1 MMFPDP
7 FYPLQLD
14 NAKSS
19 EMYEIACND
28 DCCNFIY
35 TKQHVRVSCAKT
47 VSLQDIYLVI
57 SRGDLTKWFIIL
69 LGNLVH
75 TTTNQLMELPV
86 QMATDRV
93 CLASGIVFCYCD
105 PRAIRRQLAEWNCL
119 VQYPV
124 HGQDQNFNKQKKKTN
139 FYSYL
144 TDRHAAYFSLHW
156 MSDLTK
162 RDKAEKI
169 ILYLRGRSRV

>member
-1 MMFPDP
+1 
-7 FYPLQLD
+7 
-14 NAKSS
+14 
-19 EMYEIACND
+19 
-28 DCCNFIY
+28 
-35 TKQHVRVSCAKT
+35 
-47 VSLQDIYLVI
+47 
-57 SRGDLTKWFIIL
+57 
-69 LGNLVH
+69 
-75 TTTNQLMELPV
+75 MELPV

-156 MSDLTK
+156 MSNMTK
-162 RDKAEKI
+162 RDKVKRDKVEKYF
-169 ILYLRGRSRV
+169 YLQGRSRVLILRVCFFGTNYWYCSCLCSKRFPAHFPPSAISKSIRSDPNIVSNILSK